1 MTPAT
6 QEKNVFYT
14 IEVTQIDTVTTQ
26 TQTHFRSHGSPR
38 FSKCRPFKRQTR
50 NSKWKRAFQV
60 VVRVCGG
67 NEAMPTR
74 NHGKK
79 TATSKQQKKKEVVTA
94 KQDLIWLNT
103 LRQFVLINLHSEWR
117 FRIWWHA
124 LQDVQAKQK
133 NHTLPV
139 SRLQL
144 AACAAASFGAAGA
157 YVYHAL
163 LFGIFL
169 RVYFG
174 IILVRYIGII
184 LVYLIFVSIFWFF
197 MWFGRMLSDVLLCW
211 HCLLRMWTKLSPSKM
226 DVRC

>member
-1 MTPAT
+1 M
-6 QEKNVFYT
+6 
-14 IEVTQIDTVTTQ
+14 
-26 TQTHFRSHGSPR
+26 
-38 FSKCRPFKRQTR
+38 
-50 NSKWKRAFQV
+50 
-60 VVRVCGG
+60 
-67 NEAMPTR
+67 
-74 NHGKK
+74 
-79 TATSKQQKKKEVVTA
+79 
-94 KQDLIWLNT
+94 LIS
-103 LRQFVLINLHSEWR
+103 LHSEWR
-117 FRIWWHA
+117 VRIWWHA

-184 LVYLIFVSIFWFF
+184 LVLYWYYIGIIL
-197 MWFGRMLSDVLLCW
+197 VLYW
-211 HCLLRMWTKLSPSKM
+211 YI
-226 DVRC
+226 